1 MDIRYSEAPRFSP
14 DIERAYERLLGAL
27 GTARIEDEF
36 FSGVEGAVGEFDRAF
51 CYEKRAD
58 AQPSLYCCRVPD
70 GRSQDL
76 IRKYRTFFHLVDPIR
91 DVFHSVVDSGCAS
104 ITLHADEIE
113 DREYR
118 ASWER
123 FSIRH
128 RVSIVKNIGDLWLTL
143 SVGRRTR
150 PFAESEIEALDTLSR
165 VALPLISKN
174 EALKAKTVGGN
185 FSVVELERRL
195 ENLGKGFTGRERQV
209 CARTVAGISAEGA
222 GLDLG
227 ISLASVL
234 TYRQRGYRRVNVS
247 NAIQLAA
254 LVMH

>member
-14 DIERAYERLLGAL
+14 CIERSYERLLGAL
-27 GTARIEDEF
+27 GTARLEDEF
-36 FSGVEGAVGEFDRAF
+36 FAGVEGAVGEFDRAF

-58 AQPSLYCCRVPD
+58 TQPSLHCCWVP
-70 GRSQDL
+70 GAHSQEL
-76 IRKYRTFFHLVDPIR
+76 IHKYRTFYYLVDPIR
-91 DVFHSVVDSGCAS
+91 GVIPTVFDSGCAS
-104 ITLHADEIE
+104 ITVHADEIE
-113 DREYR
+113 DPEYR

-128 RVSIVKNIGDLWLTL
+128 RVSIVKNVGDFWLTL

-150 PFAESEIEALDTLSR
+150 PFAATEVEALDTLSR
-165 VALPLISKN
+165 VALPLVAKN
-174 EALKAKTVGGN
+174 QALKAKTAGGN

-195 ENLGKGFTGRERQV
+195 ENLSKGFTGRERQV
-209 CARTVAGISAEGA
+209 CARTIAGISAEGA
-222 GLDLG
+222 SIDLG

-234 TYRQRGYRRVNVS
+234 TYRQRGYRRANVS